1 MRESWQDYFMR
12 IAHAAAT
19 RATCDRARVG
29 AVVVRGHSIVATGYN
44 GAPSGYPHCDEIGHH
59 IVLGH
64 CLNAIHAEM
73 NAINQARDLGV
84 DLRQC
89 EMYVTH
95 CPCETC
101 ASDLVRYRVRKVWFG
116 AEKVSET
123 ALEILKLGGVEY
135 EQR

>member
-1 MRESWQDYFMR
+1 MRKPWNEYFFD

-19 RATCDRARVG
+19 RATCDRAHVG
-29 AVVVRGHSIVATGYN
+29 AVVVMEHSIVATGYN
-44 GAPSGYPHCDEIGHH
+44 GAPSGYPHCDEIGHR

-73 NAINQARDLGV
+73 NAINQARKLGV

-101 ASDLVRYRVRKVWFG
+101 ASDLVRYRLRKVWFC
-116 AEKVSET
+116 AEKVS
-123 ALEILKLGGVEY
+123 
-135 EQR
+135 